1 MIDIVIRS
9 VIGYLSQ
16 VVPCAVLAL
25 VPFWDSLTMPKRAV
39 VIRVAA
45 FVAGLCAV
53 FTAVNALPAD
63 PVPKNFVVVM
73 ELVFYATLL
82 VFFWQY
88 CRVVDSPLAKKVFVF
103 LLAMAYGCACLLTHY
118 VVGLFLIEDHYGD
131 GRMYLWST
139 LPITVAVGAIAFG
152 PALLFARRM
161 ITPYLSL
168 DLGEREWWGQCLI
181 PASIVACL
189 GGGIWIPT
197 QLSLP
202 DEVRM
207 GVLIVFVLA
216 AAAVLLVL
224 VLRAYARIQQDAS
237 ERAGDTESAA
247 PVAQSDGP
255 QVGEAAQGLTS
266 TGEAAQELA
275 ATSEASRELTAT
287 GEASR
292 ELVTIRTPAAL
303 ISFHADEAL
312 YLEVFNHTLVVHL
325 KGGREERANVS
336 LSKASALLPEGRFLQ
351 CHRSYLVNLNEA
363 RSLVRYEL
371 TLSDGAKVPVSKQ
384 RYQEVRSALEV
395 RAERRADAP
404 TADSAKGSADAPAQ
418 GPVPAPADAPA
429 QSPAPA
435 SADAPAS

>member
-1 MIDIVIRS
+1 
-9 VIGYLSQ
+9 
-16 VVPCAVLAL
+16 
-25 VPFWDSLTMPKRAV
+25 MPKRAV

-73 ELVFYATLL
+73 ELVFYATLV

-118 VVGLFLIEDHYGD
+118 VVALFLIEDHYGD

-139 LPITVAVGAIAFG
+139 LPITVAIGAIEFV

-161 ITPYLSL
+161 IAPYLSL

-189 GGGIWIPT
+189 VGGIWIPT
-197 QLSLP
+197 QLSLS

-207 GVLIVFVLA
+207 GVLITFVLA
-216 AAAVLLVL
+216 SAAVLLVL
-224 VLRAYARIQQDAS
+224 ALRAYAHIQKDAS
-237 ERAGDTESAA
+237 EQAGDAESAA
-247 PVAQSDGP
+247 PVAQSDSP
-255 QVGEAAQGLTS
+255 QAGEGAQGLTA
-266 TGEAAQELA
+266 TGEASQ
-275 ATSEASRELTAT
+275 ELTAT
-287 GEASR
+287 GEAPR
-292 ELVTIRTPAAL
+292 ELVTIGTPVAL

-312 YLEVFNHTLVVHL
+312 YLEVFNHTLVIHL

-336 LSKASALLPEGRFLQ
+336 LSKASALLPEGRFIQ
-351 CHRSYLVNLNEA
+351 CHRSYLVNLDEA

-371 TLSDGAKVPVSKQ
+371 TLFDGTKVPVSKQ
-384 RYQEVRSALEV
+384 RYQEVRSALEG

-404 TADSAKGSADAPAQ
+404 AANSAKGRADAPA
-418 GPVPAPADAPA
+418 ADSADAPA

-435 SADAPAS
+435 SADAPSS

>member
-1 MIDIVIRS
+1 MASFAGTGRQRRKPFGGGVYLLIEIVIRS

-25 VPFWDSLTMPKRAV
+25 VPFWESLAMPKRAV
-39 VIRVAA
+39 AIRVAA

-53 FTAVNALPAD
+53 FTAVNSLPAD
-63 PVPKNFVVVM
+63 PVPKNFVFVM
-73 ELVFYATLL
+73 ELVFYATLV

-88 CRVVDSPLAKKVFVF
+88 CRVVDSLLAKKVFVF
-103 LLAMAYGCACLLTHY
+103 LLSMAYGCACLLTHY

-139 LPITVAVGAIAFG
+139 LPITVAIGAVEFG

-189 GGGIWIPT
+189 AGGIWIPT

-216 AAAVLLVL
+216 VAAVLLVL
-224 VLRAYARIQQDAS
+224 VLRAYAHIQQDAS
-237 ERAGDTESAA
+237 EQAGDAEPTASSAL
-247 PVAQSDGP
+247 
-255 QVGEAAQGLTS
+255 AAQPDGS
-266 TGEAAQELA
+266 QAGE
-275 ATSEASRELTAT
+275 TSREFTAT
-287 GEASR
+287 GETSQGLATTDEASR

-312 YLEVFNHTLVVHL
+312 YLEVFNHTLVIHL

-351 CHRSYLVNLNEA
+351 CHRSYLVNLDEA

-384 RYQEVRSALEV
+384 RYQEVRAALEV
-395 RAERRADAP
+395 RAEKRM
-404 TADSAKGSADAPAQ
+404 DAPAE
-418 GPVPAPADAPA
+418 
-429 QSPAPA
+429 
-435 SADAPAS
+435 